1 MDCDPEL
8 FLRQLQVLCKEGPC
22 KLNGIALEIISETEI
37 TQHFKERVMT
47 RRVTHVFEVVVLT
60 PSSYTP
66 LTRCGPVVIA
76 GFESQKRILKLIHSR
91 VSEQECGVVV
101 RHQ

>member
-8 FLRQLQVLCKEGPC
+8 FRRQLQIFRQEGPC
-22 KLNGIALEIISETEI
+22 KLNGVALEIISKTKI

-60 PSSYTP
+60 PSSDAP
-66 LTRCGPVVIA
+66 LTRCGPVVIS
-76 GFESQKRILKLIHSR
+76 GLESQKRIFKLIHSR